1 MMMLNGIIGLW
12 QSLRAWPTSR
22 RFFSRVST
30 CTGPRGIQLPMITQL
45 PSYQGEGRIAFPR
58 STRILGGRPWE
69 KNLGK
74 VPKGCLF
81 NDSESKFRTNLQK
94 EDICLVKQWYE

>member
-1 MMMLNGIIGLW
+1 MLNEIIGLW

-22 RFFSRVST
+22 RFFRRVST

-45 PSYQGEGRIAFPR
+45 PSYQGREGSLFLEAQGFW
-58 STRILGGRPWE
+58 GGRPWE

-74 VPKGCLF
+74 VPKSCLF
-81 NDSESKFRTNLQK
+81 NDSESEFRTNLQK